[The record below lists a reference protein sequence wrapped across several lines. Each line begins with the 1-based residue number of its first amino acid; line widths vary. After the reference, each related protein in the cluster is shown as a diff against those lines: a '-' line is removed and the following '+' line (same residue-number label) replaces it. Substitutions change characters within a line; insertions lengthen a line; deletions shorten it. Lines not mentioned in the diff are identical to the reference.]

1 MDGMGE
7 KEYYLY
13 MSYIYVSE
21 SKIKVYRQDCS
32 EVLRNVCAQL
42 KNKNILAQF
51 TLIGSGARNMV
62 TRNGDGPYD
71 LDYNLIIIKA
81 PSEYWQD
88 LRKLKNTVRDALD
101 NAEGFEC
108 FSDAQDSTSCLT
120 ALLHFE
126 DSPQIKFSFDVA
138 IISKNR
144 NGNIQRLIHNKN
156 VLGWTDQYIWNESP
170 NSHDVSEKAYRLKCE
185 GKWKEVRDRYLI
197 KKNMY
202 LGRNDKDH
210 PSFVVYIEAV
220 NEVYNRYFPSIIS
233 YSGPFL
239 MG

>member
-13 MSYIYVSE
+13 MAYVYVSE
-21 SKIKVYRQDCS
+21 SEVKRYRQDCS
-32 EVLRNVCAQL
+32 KVLKDVCAQL
-42 KNKNILAQF
+42 KNKNISAQF

-62 TRNGDGPYD
+62 TRNGNGPYD
-71 LDYNLIIIKA
+71 LDYNLMIIKA
-81 PSEYWQD
+81 PNEYLQHPE
-88 LRKLKNTVRDALD
+88 KLKDIVRVAL
-101 NAEGFEC
+101 NKAERCEC

-120 ALLHFE
+120 AILYFV
-126 DSPQIKFSFDVA
+126 DSPQIEFSFDVA

-156 VLGWTDQYIWNESP
+156 VLGLTDQYIWNESP
-170 NSHDVSEKAYRLKCE
+170 NSHDVGEKAYRLKCE